1 MLIMGT
7 TTKMMSVA
15 KRRAIS
21 DAAAQIGESISAW
34 RRAQHMTQ
42 ADLARRA
49 RTSVRTIS
57 RIESGD
63 QAVSLAIFLSVAHT
77 LGFLPELVAAAD
89 PARSDFG
96 VAMLQ
101 QGLPQRVR
109 KVG

>member
-1 MLIMGT
+1 MST
-7 TTKMMSVA
+7 TTKTMSVA
-15 KRRAIS
+15 KRRAIN

-63 QAVSLAIFLSVAHT
+63 QAVSFAVVLSIAHT